1 MDTVSST
8 TSETSQLVKA
18 VQAAGLTHQT
28 QEVLLTAFGPHF
40 QDMLEAT
47 GKAAGINVTD
57 ESQTEQMKA
66 AKVARLE
73 VKRVRTATEATRK
86 ATKEDALRFGRAV
99 DNVAGMIRG
108 ECEAVEARLEDC
120 EKFSERLEAKRA
132 EIRRIDRATAL
143 MPFGTDTRFHDLG
156 GMSDDAWNNLYTREK
171 EAHEGR
177 QAKAKAEAEAAA
189 RDRAELEAREAKL
202 REENAR
208 LRAEAAERELKAR
221 AEREANEAELRKERE
236 RIDAE
241 RREADRIIRELNQM
255 REEAEAEER
264 AKAAAAQAQR
274 EAEERAARA
283 REDAPDAAKLR
294 EVAERLRTFELPAVG
309 PRAVAVLAR
318 IRATNVKA
326 ADWLDEQAKVL
337 EGGAA

>member
-1 MDTVSST
+1 MGSVST
-8 TSETSQLVKA
+8 ATSETSQLVKA

-28 QEVLLTAFGPHF
+28 QDVLLTAFGPHF

-86 ATKEDALRFGRAV
+86 ATKEDVLRFGKAV
-99 DNVAGMIRG
+99 DNVSKMIQG
-108 ECEAVEARLEDC
+108 ECEAVETRLEDC
-120 EKFSERLEAKRA
+120 EKFSERMEAKRA

-156 GMSDDAWNNLYTREK
+156 GMSEDAWNNLFTREK

-189 RDRAELEAREAKL
+189 RERAELEAREANL

-208 LRAEAAERELKAR
+208 LRAEVAERELKAR
-221 AEREANEAELRKERE
+221 AEREANEAEMRKQQAQ
-236 RIDAE
+236 IDAE
-241 RREADRIIRELNQM
+241 RREAEKLLREA
-255 REEAEAEER
+255 REAQAAAEAEER
-264 AKAAAAQAQR
+264 AKAAAA
-274 EAEERAARA
+274 RAK
-283 REDAPDAAKLR
+283 EDAPDAAKLR

-337 EGGAA
+337 EGGEA